1 MNPLGP
7 PTVRP
12 VARFSFAL
20 RIPVAWFLCG
30 NERGQKRGG
39 RVQVAGRIA
48 LCCWQAFATE
58 VCPSLSARR
67 SRTVV
72 QVRRN
77 YIAIERFVCGTCLE
91 LPARHAFQPTTSTAK
106 LGEAHANADLEEAMR
121 SQAVPE
127 VLYHMPAG
135 NLACFGAQL
144 IELKPASRSSVVLD
158 SLVALLQLA

>member
-67 SRTVV
+67 SRTVA

-91 LPARHAFQPTTSTAK
+91 LPARHAHNPPRLRRSLARHTRMQILRK
-106 LGEAHANADLEEAMR
+106 RCAHRPSRKCCTICRL
-121 SQAVPE
+121 VTW
-127 VLYHMPAG
+127 
-135 NLACFGAQL
+135 
-144 IELKPASRSSVVLD
+144 PASVRN
-158 SLVALLQLA
+158 